1 MKSPVQFA
9 FFMAMPIEAANMY
22 FRGTSVDAR
31 FSIGPLS
38 LEKLLG
44 YQFEFLHWPGL
55 YVSGWLD
62 RIGFSQV
69 DFVAIGASGYIDTV
83 LLLIAC
89 IFVLRWSRPKGRRRP
104 PSPTNTS
111 ED

>member
-1 MKSPVQFA
+1 
-9 FFMAMPIEAANMY
+9 MY

-31 FSIGPLS
+31 FSIGALS

-44 YQFEFLHWPGL
+44 YQFELLHWPGL

-83 LLLIAC
+83 VLLIAC
-89 IFVLRWSRPKGRRRP
+89 IFGLRWLRPKGRRRSS
-104 PSPTNTS
+104 SPTNTS